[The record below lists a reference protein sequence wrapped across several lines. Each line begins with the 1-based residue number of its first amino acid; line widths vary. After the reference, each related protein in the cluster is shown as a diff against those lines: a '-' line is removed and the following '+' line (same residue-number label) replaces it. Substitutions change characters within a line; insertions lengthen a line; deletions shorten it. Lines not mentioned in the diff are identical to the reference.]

1 MECLT
6 YVIHAVKIKV
16 IDSFVLICTG
26 TDRLDLITSS
36 LFGELTYSFM
46 IQRKGKGFF
55 FFISAISQKE
65 KNVQQARACQRWGKG
80 TPLRDPGCSAK
91 GVRISIASLRPLYY
105 VGTMKDLKTNY
116 LLSTGFGISVRRE
129 K

>member
-36 LFGELTYSFM
+36 LFGELTHSFM

-55 FFISAISQKE
+55 FFYISHFTE
-65 KNVQQARACQRWGKG
+65 
-80 TPLRDPGCSAK
+80 
-91 GVRISIASLRPLYY
+91 
-105 VGTMKDLKTNY
+105 
-116 LLSTGFGISVRRE
+116 RE
-129 K
+129 KRAAGSCVPALGEGNTCKGPGVLSKGRAHLHRLAPSSVLRGYHERFEDKLSAFHRIWDQCET